1 MHDEK
6 RKSLRSKCLFPA
18 KIIDT
23 EGTNGI
29 IKRISVRDFSP
40 EGFKLVITF
49 NLKPSSDLKTKVH
62 IPEKQMTTLISGE
75 IVWTNYA
82 HDKLELGIKIKD
94 MDENEKQGVLDFVLP
109 HWVDTSS

>member
-1 MHDEK
+1 MRDE
-6 RKSLRSKCLFPA
+6 RRRSLRSKCLFPA

-49 NLKPSSDLKTKVH
+49 NLKPSSVLKTKVH
-62 IPEKQMTTLISGE
+62 IPEKQMTTSISGE
-75 IVWTNYA
+75 IVWTNYVN
-82 HDKLELGIKIKD
+82 DRLELGIKIKE
-94 MDENEKQGVLDFVLP
+94 MDENEKQGVLDFVFP
-109 HWVDTSS
+109 PWVDIAS

>member
-1 MHDEK
+1 MRNEK

-40 EGFKLVITF
+40 EGFKLAITF
-49 NLKPSSDLKTKVH
+49 NLKPSSVLKTKVH
-62 IPEKQMTTLISGE
+62 IPERQMTTSISGE
-75 IVWTNYA
+75 IVWTNYVS
-82 HDKLELGIKIKD
+82 DRLELGIKIKE
-94 MDENEKQGVLDFVLP
+94 MDENEKQGVLDFVFP
-109 HWVDTSS
+109 P

>member
-1 MHDEK
+1 MRDEK
-6 RKSLRSKCLFPA
+6 RKSLRSKCLLPA

-29 IKRISVRDFSP
+29 IKGISVCDFSP

-49 NLKPSSDLKTKVH
+49 NLKPSSGLKTKIH
-62 IPEKQMTTLISGE
+62 IPEKQMTTSISGE
-75 IVWTNYA
+75 IVWTNYTN
-82 HDKLELGIKIKD
+82 DRLELGVKIKD

>member
-1 MHDEK
+1 MHDER

-29 IKRISVRDFSP
+29 IKRMSVRDFSP

-49 NLKPSSDLKTKVH
+49 NLNPSSVLKTKVH
-62 IPEKQMTTLISGE
+62 IPEKQMTTSISGE

-82 HDKLELGIKIKD
+82 NDRLELGIKIKE
-94 MDENEKQGVLDFVLP
+94 MDENEKQGVLDFVIP
-109 HWVDTSS
+109 HRVDISS

>member
-1 MHDEK
+1 MRDEK

-40 EGFKLVITF
+40 EGFKLAVTF
-49 NLKPSSDLKTKVH
+49 NLKPSSIMKTKVH
-62 IPEKQMTTLISGE
+62 IPEKQMTTSISGE
-75 IVWTNYA
+75 IVWTNYVN
-82 HDKLELGIKIKD
+82 DRLELGVKIKE
-94 MDENEKQGVLDFVLP
+94 MDENEKQGVLDFVFPPCVETL
-109 HWVDTSS
+109 S

>member
-1 MHDEK
+1 MRNEK

-40 EGFKLVITF
+40 EGFKLAITF
-49 NLKPSSDLKTKVH
+49 NLKPSSVLKTKVH
-62 IPEKQMTTLISGE
+62 IPEKQMTTSISGE
-75 IVWTNYA
+75 VVWTNYTN
-82 HDKLELGIKIKD
+82 DRLELGIKIKE
-94 MDENEKQGVLDFVLP
+94 MDENEKLGVLYFVLP
-109 HWVDTSS
+109 HWVDTSN

>member
-1 MHDEK
+1 MRNEK

-40 EGFKLVITF
+40 EGFKLAITF
-49 NLKPSSDLKTKVH
+49 NLKPSSVLKTKIH
-62 IPEKQMTTLISGE
+62 IPEKQMTTSISGE
-75 IVWTNYA
+75 VVWTNYTN
-82 HDKLELGIKIKD
+82 DRLELGMKIKE
-94 MDENEKQGVLDFVLP
+94 MDKNEKQGVLDFVLP
-109 HWVDTSS
+109 HWVDTSN